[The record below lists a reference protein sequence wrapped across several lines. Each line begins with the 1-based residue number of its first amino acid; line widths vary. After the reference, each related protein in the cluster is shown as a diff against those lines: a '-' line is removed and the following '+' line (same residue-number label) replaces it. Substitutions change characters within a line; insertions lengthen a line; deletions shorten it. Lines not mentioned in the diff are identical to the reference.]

1 MHIPITT
8 LATYVSSIV
17 PVGKSVVG
25 AIGSNV
31 LAKETA
37 VERRV
42 SLIREPLNLTEYTHA
57 ITVTNESHP
66 EYAQKP

>member
-42 SLIREPLNLTEYTHA
+42 SLIREPLNPTEYTHA
-57 ITVTNESHP
+57 ITVTNQSHP

>member
-37 VERRV
+37 VERRNRNL
-42 SLIREPLNLTEYTHA
+42 SLEAIITLTYRMSMF
-57 ITVTNESHP
+57 VC
-66 EYAQKP
+66 